1 MKSNKYNNIEM
12 IKPELLEKK
21 FAILR
26 EISSAIVVSDNINSI
41 TNLMLDLAISYCNAE
56 KGSLMLVNEHGE
68 LNILTARGM
77 DIQLMSTYKEKIG
90 EGIAGTVAKNLMPV
104 LVEDIDTDERFK
116 EAKRDRYKTR
126 SFISCPIISNN
137 RLLGVLNINDK
148 IGDEKYTENEFEL
161 LKIIANHAA
170 IALDNALLMNQMRS
184 KATELE
190 ELNKKLIETDL
201 MKSEFIARL
210 SHELRTP
217 LNSVKG
223 AIYYLQTMV
232 DISSIQKKEFYDI
245 ITNETDNLITKVEKL
260 LEYLMVEDETKVI
273 NKTIINI
280 NDVIKELSESKSMT
294 TLLTRKGIDLEIDG
308 KETRQDIVGDKIMIT
323 QLFINLIEGLSH
335 YLEKGDSITI
345 KVEDDEYVTVTIEI
359 SRTMPDRI
367 FPYLYEAKSIFMS
380 DHHSEL
386 LKLHLA
392 RNVVDVHKWNLS
404 CDNDNNKFRIIL
416 TIPRSMRQRVEAYI
430 NTSMDMFV
438 DFISEMMEINM
449 CSIMLNDELSNEL
462 TIKGARGLDD
472 HIIKSTRIRMGDRI
486 SGWVALEGKPLL
498 LEDIERDLHYDK
510 KNIPQY
516 NTNSL
521 LCLPLKIDN
530 RTIGVI
536 NLNNKRTSEPF
547 ELRDYYLAV
556 VLCERVSQF
565 IKRVYSGNYSDEEFK
580 KFTSEFESL
589 LAANKKYQKKKHKFP
604 DLAVAIMD
612 KLGMSDEDKKIAQY
626 ASMVYDLG
634 LMLIDDRVLNKKE
647 LLDTEVRTLKVHP
660 YNTVNL
666 LNSFEFSE
674 DVKKAILH
682 HHERYDG
689 TGYPDGLKGEDIP
702 LIARVINVIDSYF
715 AMISERPYGERYSKE
730 KALIEIKMES
740 GSKYDPYVV
749 KAFEEIIDYR

>member
-1 MKSNKYNNIEM
+1 M

-56 KGSLMLVNEHGE
+56 KGSLMLVNDKGE

-90 EGIAGTVAKNLMPV
+90 EGIAGTVAKNLIPV
-104 LVEDIDTDERFK
+104 LVEDIDKDDRFK
-116 EAKRDRYKTR
+116 GANRGRYKTR

-170 IALDNALLMNQMRS
+170 IALDNALLMSQMRS
-184 KATELE
+184 KAAELE
-190 ELNKKLIETDL
+190 ELNKKLIETDV

-223 AIYYLQTMV
+223 AIYYLQSMN
-232 DISSIQKKEFYDI
+232 DISRIQKKEFYDI
-245 ITNETDNLITKVEKL
+245 ITNETDSLITKVENL
-260 LEYLMVEDETKVI
+260 LEFLMGEDETKVV

-280 NDVIKELSESKSMT
+280 SDVVRELSESKSIRTM
-294 TLLTRKGIDLEIDG
+294 LTRKGIELEVDG
-308 KETRQDIVGDKIMIT
+308 TDMGQDIVGDKIMIT
-323 QLFINLIEGLSH
+323 QLFINFIEGLSH
-335 YLEKGDSITI
+335 YLERGDSISI
-345 KVEDDEYVTVTIEI
+345 KIEDDDYVTVIMEM

-380 DHHSEL
+380 DHHAEL

-392 RNVVDVHKWNLS
+392 RNVVDIHKWKIS
-404 CDNDNNKFRIIL
+404 CLNENNRFQITL
-416 TIPRSMRQRVEAYI
+416 TITRSLRQRVEAYI

-438 DFISEMMEINM
+438 EFIAEMMDLNT

-510 KNIPQY
+510 KSIPQY

-547 ELRDYYLAV
+547 ELSDYYLAA
-556 VLCERVSQF
+556 VLSERVSEF
-565 IKRVYSGNYSDEEFK
+565 IKRVSSGNYSDDEFK
-580 KFTSEFESL
+580 QFTSAFESL
-589 LAANKKYQKKKHKFP
+589 LIANKKYQKKKHIFP
-604 DLAVAIMD
+604 DMAVAIME
-612 KLGMSDEDKKIAQY
+612 KLGMSDEDKNIAQY
-626 ASMVYDLG
+626 TSMIYDLG
-634 LMLIDDRVLNKKE
+634 LMLIDDQVLSKKE
-647 LLDTEVRTLKVHP
+647 LLDTELRAIKVHP

-689 TGYPDGLKGEDIP
+689 TGYPDGLKGEKIP
-702 LIARVINVIDSYF
+702 LIARVISVIDSYF
-715 AMISERPYGERYSKE
+715 AMISDRPYGERYSKE
-730 KALIEIKMES
+730 RALIEIKKES
-740 GSKYDPYVV
+740 GSKYDPDVV
-749 KAFEEIIDYR
+749 EAFEDVIDHMDIPE